1 MQWRERIGLAK
12 KEGFTSQ
19 DKEDAGTF
27 RACAVWEQRTR
38 YGAGVIATNPDRQER
53 PYDGTL
59 YSLGIQFSSAVHST
73 MADAAERAETIL
85 DQIED
90 QALLLKRGK

>member
-12 KEGFTSQ
+12 KEGFTPQ

-27 RACAVWEQRTR
+27 MACAVWEQRTR
-38 YGAGVIATNPDRQER
+38 YGAGVIATNPDQHER

-59 YSLGIQFSSAVHST
+59 YDLGIQFSAAVSNNQVE
-73 MADAAERAETIL
+73 MAETVL
-85 DQIED
+85 DRIED
-90 QALLLKRGK
+90 KALLLKRGK